1 MLNAI
6 WAGFLLV
13 ALATALVQATLLG
26 HGEVFAALMK
36 SMFDSS
42 RLAFEVALGLT
53 GVMSLWLGLMR
64 IGEAGG
70 VLTLL
75 TRFLSPLLTRLMPE
89 VPAGHPAQGAVV
101 MNLAANVLGL
111 DNAATPLGLK
121 AMRELQAL
129 NPRPETASNAQILF
143 LVLNASSVTVF
154 PITIFTYR
162 AQMGAADPTDV
173 FIPILIATWCS
184 TLVGL
189 LAVAAVQRL
198 RLWDP
203 VVLLYLGGATAL
215 VAGMA
220 AYFASLPAAEMQRQ
234 SAIATNAILLG
245 LIAVFLLGVLRRR
258 LPVYEIFIE
267 GAKEGFH
274 IAVGIIPFLVA
285 MLVAIGMLR
294 ASGALELVLD
304 GIRGLVTGAG
314 LDARFVDGLPTALVK
329 PLSGSGARAMMVET
343 MRTFGPDSFAGRL
356 VAVIQGSTE
365 TTFYVLAVYFG
376 AVGIRRAR
384 HAVGCALLA
393 DLAGVVA
400 AIGVSYL
407 FFG

>member
-189 LAVAAVQRL
+189 LAVAAVQRI

-245 LIAVFLLGVLRRR
+245 LIAVFLLGALRRR

>member
-189 LAVAAVQRL
+189 LAVAAVQRI
-198 RLWDP
+198 RLWDA

-245 LIAVFLLGVLRRR
+245 LIAVFLLGALRRR

>member
-189 LAVAAVQRL
+189 LAVAAVQRI
-198 RLWDP
+198 RLWDA

-245 LIAVFLLGVLRRR
+245 LIAVFLVGALRRR

>member
-13 ALATALVQATLLG
+13 ALATALVQVTLLG

-70 VLTLL
+70 VLMLL

-121 AMRELQAL
+121 AMRELQGL
-129 NPRPETASNAQILF
+129 NPHPETASNAQILF

-162 AQMGAADPTDV
+162 AQLGALDPTDV

-184 TLVGL
+184 TLAGL
-189 LAVAAVQRL
+189 LAVAAVQRI

-203 VVLLYLGGATAL
+203 VVMLYLGGATAL
-215 VAGMA
+215 VGSMA

-245 LIAVFLLGVLRRR
+245 LIAVFLLGALRRR

-267 GAKEGFH
+267 GAKEGFQ

-393 DLAGVVA
+393 DLAGVAA
-400 AIGVSYL
+400 AIAVTYL